1 MTVNLTDAEWK
12 IMNQLWNHGELT
24 ITQLTNA
31 LANETAWSKQTIISF
46 LNRLE
51 AKAAVSYVRKG
62 QAKVF
67 FALIERETTAANE
80 TKDLINKVFS
90 GSLGLMVNTITKN
103 QTFSIAEIKELED
116 IVKKLEAVPP
126 REEGQ

>member
-12 IMNQLWNHGELT
+12 IMNLIWSNGELT
-24 ITQLTNA
+24 ITQMTNA
-31 LANETAWSKQTIISF
+31 LANDTAWSKQTIISF

-51 AKAAVSYVRKG
+51 AKSAVSYVRKR

-67 FALIERETTAANE
+67 YALIEREATAAHE

-90 GSLGLMVNTITKN
+90 GSLGLMVNTIAKN
-103 QTFSIAEIKELED
+103 QTFTSAEIKELEE

-126 REEGQ
+126 REDGK

>member
-1 MTVNLTDAEWK
+1 MTVYLTDAEWK
-12 IMNQLWNHGELT
+12 IMNLLWSHDELT
-24 ITQLTNA
+24 ITQLTSA
-31 LANETAWSKQTIISF
+31 LANDTGWSKQTIISF

-51 AKAAVSYVRKG
+51 AKTAVSFVRKG

-90 GSLGLMVNTITKN
+90 GSLGLMVNTIAKN
-103 QTFSIAEIKELED
+103 RTFSTAEIKELED
-116 IVKKLEAVPP
+116 IVKKMEAVPP
-126 REEGQ
+126 SEEGR

>member
-12 IMNQLWNHGELT
+12 IMNLLWSHGELT
-24 ITQLTNA
+24 ITQLTSA
-31 LANETAWSKQTIISF
+31 LANDTAWSKQTIISF

-51 AKAAVSYVRKG
+51 AKTAVSYVRKG

-67 FALIERETTAANE
+67 FALIERETAAVNE

-90 GSLGLMVNTITKN
+90 GSLGLMVNTIAKN
-103 QTFSIAEIKELED
+103 QPFSIAEIKELED

-126 REEGQ
+126 REE